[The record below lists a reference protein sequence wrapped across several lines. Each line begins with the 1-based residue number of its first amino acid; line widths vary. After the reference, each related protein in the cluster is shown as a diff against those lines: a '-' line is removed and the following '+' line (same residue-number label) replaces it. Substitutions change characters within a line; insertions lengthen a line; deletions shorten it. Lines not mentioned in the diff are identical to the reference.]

1 MSLTKFEPTLYLR
14 FKMKLT
20 PCFKEKNASKKW
32 MENRWSDKI
41 IHHFLQFEGLNY
53 NFLKLRDQNC
63 TKPISMGLKIQ
74 ST

>member
-1 MSLTKFEPTLYLR
+1 
-14 FKMKLT
+14 
-20 PCFKEKNASKKW
+20 

-63 TKPISMGLKIQ
+63 TKPISMGLKIEF
-74 ST
+74 T

>member
-1 MSLTKFEPTLYLR
+1 MQVRNGWKIDEVTKY
-14 FKMKLT
+14 
-20 PCFKEKNASKKW
+20 
-32 MENRWSDKI
+32 I